1 MHFTLKEDIFTKEGG
16 TLFPVTFYFKD
27 FFPQDFL
34 EPKCRT
40 SIPKTFFNIICL
52 VVTVY
57 NSTVYTAQYTL
68 VQRTQYSIH
77 STVYTVQY
85 TQYSIH

>member
-34 EPKCRT
+34 EYN
-40 SIPKTFFNIICL
+40 FFGC
-52 VVTVY
+52 
-57 NSTVYTAQYTL
+57 
-68 VQRTQYSIH
+68 YSI
-77 STVYTVQY
+77 Q
-85 TQYSIH
+85 